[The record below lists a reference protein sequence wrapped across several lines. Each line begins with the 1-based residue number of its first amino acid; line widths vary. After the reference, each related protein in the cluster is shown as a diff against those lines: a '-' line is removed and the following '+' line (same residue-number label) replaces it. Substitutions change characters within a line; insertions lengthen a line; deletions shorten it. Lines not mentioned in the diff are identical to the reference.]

1 VGPVNKVVERRQIRR
16 AAEEALTD
24 PRLRLPLIGAEFDEP
39 GQQSDDLPP
48 GFGGVPRSNGFASHP
63 ASAPVFTTLTFRVR
77 PDPWYRTNAAKLVL
91 VVLGLAAAVAS
102 LVVLLW
108 PSSKPEPQPQDA
120 GSTSAPAPTP
130 SASPTPSAPPSAELL
145 PPSPAPPVGLPP
157 GVPPPPPPPS
167 ADQMAPP
174 AAPPRYYP
182 PPQYDEPTQK
192 KPDTGL
198 TRAPIS
204 VAPQVKAPTGPSGSA
219 IPGDAPP
226 RKHRGF
232 F

>member
-24 PRLRLPLIGAEFDEP
+24 PRLRLPLVPTEFDDP
-39 GQQSDDLPP
+39 GQQSDELPP
-48 GFGGVPRSNGFASHP
+48 GFGGVTRPNAFAPHP
-63 ASAPVFTTLTFRVR
+63 AAAPAFTALTFRAR
-77 PDPWYRTNAAKLVL
+77 PDPWYRTNAAKLAL
-91 VVLGLAAAVAS
+91 VVLGLGAAVAS

-108 PSSKPEPQPQDA
+108 PSSTSEPQPQDA
-120 GSTSAPAPTP
+120 GSTSAPAATPTASP
-130 SASPTPSAPPSAELL
+130 SASPSAEL
-145 PPSPAPPVGLPP
+145 PPVPPPVGLPP
-157 GVPPPPPPPS
+157 GVPPPT

-182 PPQYDEPTQK
+182 PQYDEPTQQ
-192 KPDTGL
+192 KPQIDV

-204 VAPQVKAPTGPSGSA
+204 VAPSVRGPTAPSGSA
-219 IPGDAPP
+219 VPGEE
-226 RKHRGF
+226 RKRHGF